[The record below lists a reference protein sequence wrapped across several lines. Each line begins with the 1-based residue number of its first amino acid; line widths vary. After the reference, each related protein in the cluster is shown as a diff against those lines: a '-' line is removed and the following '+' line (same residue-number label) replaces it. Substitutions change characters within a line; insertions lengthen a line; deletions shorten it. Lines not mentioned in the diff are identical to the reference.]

1 MVCRQNGWAADSSET
16 GGVLGGGG
24 GGGPVSPEDNKAHGT
39 RMASTLNEL
48 LKLPLEVRSARP
60 APASPVLQF

>member
-1 MVCRQNGWAADSSET
+1 M
-16 GGVLGGGG
+16 LGGGG